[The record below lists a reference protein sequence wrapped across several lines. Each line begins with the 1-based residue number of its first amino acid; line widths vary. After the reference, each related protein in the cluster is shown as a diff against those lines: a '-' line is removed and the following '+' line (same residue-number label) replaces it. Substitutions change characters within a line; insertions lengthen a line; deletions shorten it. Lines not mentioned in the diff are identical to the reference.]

1 VKSQIMGDQIRVSGK
16 SRDDLQKVI
25 QTLKAADLPIELQFV
40 NYR

>member
-1 VKSQIMGDQIRVSGK
+1 MNAQYLDEQIRISSK

-25 QTLKAADLPIELQFV
+25 ADLKAMDFELPLQFV